1 MLILCRWGEREMD
14 ALERTHE
21 IISELR
27 THKAIL
33 KGENEQLKKE
43 VERLRAELREKL
55 EQDNE

>member
-1 MLILCRWGEREMD
+1 MD